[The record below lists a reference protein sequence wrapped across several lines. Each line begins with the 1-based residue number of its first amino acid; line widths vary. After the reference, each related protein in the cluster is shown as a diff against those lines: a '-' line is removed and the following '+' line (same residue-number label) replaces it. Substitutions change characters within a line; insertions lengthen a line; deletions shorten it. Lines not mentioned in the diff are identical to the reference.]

1 VICAR
6 GIVHDVPASAPPTGH
21 PAYPGRCHLDDGPAI
36 GPAAPR
42 LLGRNATIST
52 MIHDADGN
60 VLNAGRRSRKPSA
73 ALRRA
78 VRERDG
84 SRCQYPGCE
93 SRRTGAHHIQ
103 YWSHGGQT
111 SYRNLCG
118 L

>member
-6 GIVHDVPASAPPTGH
+6 GIVHDVPASAR
-21 PAYPGRCHLDDGPAI
+21 ADR
-36 GPAAPR
+36 AP
-42 LLGRNATIST
+42 
-52 MIHDADGN
+52 
-60 VLNAGRRSRKPSA
+60 RRSRKPSA

-93 SRRTGAHHIQ
+93 SRRTDAHHIQ